1 MPTLRDLINQMKEL
15 EEALPE
21 ILKEASVIMAHD
33 AKALAERIIKDKGFG
48 AVYSSNKVPSWFLVG
63 KELNV
68 AGLNYIYDAYDDDEG
83 VNWSGLRDAQG
94 LQTKHVDLAYTTRM
108 WKGMR
113 PDEVKEENGRYFC
126 LMGHNDN
133 EGRKKMNWNFE
144 RYGDFIGKALK
155 GQEEVLEE
163 VATENILLLL
173 EKYL

>member
-1 MPTLRDLINQMKEL
+1 MATLRDLINNLKDI

-21 ILKEASVIMAHD
+21 VLKKSATVMAHD
-33 AKALAERIIKDKGFG
+33 AKALAERIIKEKGFG
-48 AVYSSNKVPSWFLVG
+48 ETYSTNEIPPFWLYEKALNASG
-63 KELNV
+63 KSYLDNLD
-68 AGLNYIYDAYDDDEG
+68 GEG
-83 VNWSGLRDAQG
+83 TNWGEFRQAQG
-94 LQTKHVDLAYTTRM
+94 LQNKHVDLSYSTRM

-113 PDEVKEENGRYFC
+113 PDEVQEENGRFFC

-173 EKYL
+173 DKYL

>member
-1 MPTLRDLINQMKEL
+1 MYE
-15 EEALPE
+15 
-21 ILKEASVIMAHD
+21 
-33 AKALAERIIKDKGFG
+33 KALNAR
-48 AVYSSNKVPSWFLVG
+48 G
-63 KELNV
+63 KSYLDELD
-68 AGLNYIYDAYDDDEG
+68 GEG
-83 VNWSGLRDAQG
+83 TNWGEFRQAQG
-94 LQTKHVDLAYTTRM
+94 LQNKHVDLSYSTRM

-113 PDEVKEENGRYFC
+113 PDEVQEENGRYFC

-173 EKYL
+173 EKFL

>member
-1 MPTLRDLINQMKEL
+1 MPTLGDLINQMKEL

-83 VNWSGLRDAQG
+83 VNWKGLRDAQG

-113 PDEVKEENGRYFC
+113 PDDPQQDGTKFFC
-126 LMGHNDN
+126 VMGHNDN
-133 EGRKKMNWNFE
+133 EGKKKMNWNFE
-144 RYGDFIGKALK
+144 RYGDFLGKALE
-155 GQEEVLEE
+155 GQQDILAEI
-163 VATENILLLL
+163 ATDHVFNAL